1 VSTDTT
7 LLSDWRRRFVSNYPT
22 WVQTPSEEKLHD
34 DFVYFV
40 WYIWRHLRLP
50 NPTKRQR
57 SIARYLQHGPKR
69 RMLEAFRGVGKT
81 WLTCAYAL
89 WRLYR
94 DPQERVK
101 IVSANEPKATENA
114 VFMRRLIDEVD
125 ILQFLRPRDNQRDS
139 VLVFDVGPADAHPT
153 ASVTA
158 VGITG
163 QLTGGRATI
172 LIADDIE
179 VPKNSYTEGM
189 RERLA
194 ELVKEF
200 DALVVPEGFDII
212 YLGTPQ
218 TEQSIY
224 VRVRQRGYDCRIW
237 PARYPDLALQAKYAG
252 ALAEDVIADLTMNPK
267 LVGTTTD
274 GERFSD
280 IDLAERE
287 GSYGRSGFALQFMLD
302 TTLSDALK
310 YPLKQND
317 MIAFDCH
324 VDVAPVRIAWSSD
337 PRYVLDGIPNVGLSG
352 DRLYRPMHTS
362 VETSVYT
369 GACMVIDPSGRGK
382 DQTAVCVIKSLQGQL
397 YLTALKG
404 MKGGY
409 EPESLQAIADL
420 AKLQKVKHVLIESNF
435 GDGMFQKLL
444 EPYLAKTHPV
454 TIEEYRS
461 VGQKELR
468 IIDDLEPVLNQ
479 HRLAVDITV
488 LREDAKLAE
497 DDPRY
502 SFLYQ
507 LTHITKARGAL
518 RHDDKV
524 EVVSRGCRYF
534 RDNMAIDHAK
544 AEAAHKERLR
554 DEEFKKYEAGA
565 MLSHLNQQPPAR
577 QSWIKVQRGPLS
589 RRHQR

>member
-1 VSTDTT
+1 MS
-7 LLSDWRRRFVSNYPT
+7 YPQWIT
-22 WVQTPSEEKLHD
+22 TPSEEKLHD
-34 DFVYFV
+34 DFVLFV
-40 WYIWRHLRLP
+40 WYIWKHLRLP
-50 NPTKRQR
+50 QPTKRQR
-57 SIARYLQHGPKR
+57 ALARYLQHGPKR

-94 DPQERVK
+94 DPNERIK

-114 VFMRRLIDEVD
+114 VFMRRLIEEVD

-139 VLVFDVGPADAHPT
+139 VLVFDVGPSDAHPT

-163 QLTGGRATI
+163 QLTGGRSTI

-224 VRVRQRGYDCRIW
+224 VRVRGRGYDCRIW
-237 PARYPDLALQAKYAG
+237 PARYPTHEQAAKYDG
-252 ALAEDVIADLTMNPK
+252 ALAPDIAADIAGGAK
-267 LVGTTTD
+267 VGTSTD
-274 GERFSD
+274 PGRFSD

-317 MIAFDCH
+317 LIYFDCH
-324 VDVAPVRIAWSSD
+324 PEVAPVRIGWSSD
-337 PRYVLDGIPNVGLSG
+337 PRYVVADMPNVGLSG
-352 DRLYRPMHTS
+352 DRLYRPMHISTD
-362 VETSVYT
+362 TMPYT
-369 GACMVIDPSGRGK
+369 GAVMVIDPSGRGK
-382 DQTAVCVIKSLQGQL
+382 DQTAVTVLKSLQGQL

-404 MKGGY
+404 MQGGY
-409 EPESLQAIADL
+409 EAAALQAIANL
-420 AKLQKVKHVLIESNF
+420 AKAQRVKHVLIESNF
-435 GDGMFQKLL
+435 GDGMFQKLI
-444 EPYLAKTHPV
+444 EPYFARTYPV

-479 HRLAVDITV
+479 HRLAVDGAV
-488 LREDAKLAE
+488 LREDAASAE
-497 DDPRY
+497 VDPRY

-524 EVVSRGCRYF
+524 EVVARACRYF

-544 AEAAHKERLR
+544 AESAHKEKLR
-554 DEEFKKYEAGA
+554 DEEFRKFAEGVS
-565 MLSHLNQQPPAR
+565 LLGDQQVRLRRPGWVTHH
-577 QSWIKVQRGPLS
+577 QGVLRG
-589 RRHQR
+589 RR